1 MKLMKIVQ
9 QNINKI
15 YENNLKVVGNL
26 DPEYFYYIL
35 RKYIVGWRDLQ
46 FEEV

>member
-9 QNINKI
+9 QHINKI

-26 DPEYFYYIL
+26 DPQYFYYTL
-35 RKYIVGWRDLQ
+35 RKYVMGWKETK
-46 FEEV
+46 F